1 MQHISKVYR
10 RHRHNLVQLFRYGL
24 VGGSGVLVNQ
34 AIYMLVTK
42 LGGGH
47 GAGDRILV
55 GLPIGDFNIRYYHL
69 AATVAFLVANITN
82 FVLNRWWTFKSSKH
96 AKFFAEY
103 WPFLSTG
110 LITLAIGLGIQT
122 LLVNPGSPLALPG
135 WFDNSSGL
143 RNRHYWANLISIIVT
158 VPVQFVVNKLWTF
171 RAVRRHGGPDVDPT
185 HEIGADPDPSTD
197 PDIETA
203 GTAGRQ

>member
-1 MQHISKVYR
+1 MQHIERVYR

-34 AIYMLVTK
+34 LVFMLVTK

-47 GAGDRILV
+47 SAGDQVLLA
-55 GLPIGDFNIRYYHL
+55 LPVGDFNIRYYHL
-69 AATVAFLVANITN
+69 AATIAFLVANLTN
-82 FVLNRWWTFKSSKH
+82 FLLNRWWTFKSTKH
-96 AKFFAEY
+96 ATFFAEY

-122 LLVNPGSPLALPG
+122 LLVNPGSPVALPA
-135 WFDNSSGL
+135 WFDNTSGFT
-143 RNRHYWANLISIIVT
+143 NRHYWANLISIIVT

-171 RAVRRHGGPDVDPT
+171 RAVRRRGGPDVDPT
-185 HEIGADPDPSTD
+185 HERPDETD
-197 PDIETA
+197 PDASSEPA
-203 GTAGRQ
+203 STAGRP